1 MPGREKAFPIRI
13 KVPKGSAAPD
23 PFWHPNPIR
32 QKKIP
37 LTTASGIL
45 FYVREKI
52 RTPDTLVRSQV
63 LYPAELRTHILFLLL
78 RRTSLATETILLY
91 NLYFVNYIFSIFV
104 FFSNREYG
112 SQCYL
117 DE

>member
-63 LYPAELRTHILFLLL
+63 LYPAELHTHIICSSWNVYYL
-78 RRTSLATETILLY
+78 TPDS
-91 NLYFVNYIFSIFV
+91 SIC
-104 FFSNREYG
+104 
-112 SQCYL
+112 Q
-117 DE
+117 